1 MNSKHGV
8 RVIAANTTR
17 TAIIAIVSALA
28 LTTTTGCF
36 GSPRATDTFAGA
48 AIGAGGG
55 ALIGGAEGAPGTGAL
70 IGGLGGG
77 GVGYLV
83 GRENENRVN
92 RHYHGPPSYPA
103 YCSCSHPGSW
113 HPRTQ

>member
-1 MNSKHGV
+1 M
-8 RVIAANTTR
+8 
-17 TAIIAIVSALA
+17 
-28 LTTTTGCF
+28 TTTGCF

-77 GVGYLV
+77 VVGYLV
-83 GRENENRVN
+83 GSETENRNN
-92 RHYHGPPSYPA
+92 RYYDGPRY
-103 YCSCSHPGSW
+103 YRGY
-113 HPRTQ
+113 

>member
-1 MNSKHGV
+1 MNSKHGA
-8 RVIAANTTR
+8 RVTAASTAR
-17 TAIIAIVSALA
+17 TAIIARTSVIAFVSAFA
-28 LTTTTGCF
+28 VMTTTGCF

-77 GVGYLV
+77 VVGYLL
-83 GRENENRVN
+83 RPATQNPHNP
-92 RHYHGPPSYPA
+92 HSPPPPSPRA
-103 YCSCSHPGSW
+103 HP
-113 HPRTQ
+113 

>member
-1 MNSKHGV
+1 MNST
-8 RVIAANTTR
+8 AR
-17 TAIIAIVSALA
+17 TAIIALFSPFA

-55 ALIGGAEGAPGTGAL
+55 ALIGGAEGSPGTGAL

-77 GVGYLV
+77 AVGYLV
-83 GRENENRVN
+83 GSEQENRYYDG
-92 RHYHGPPSYPA
+92 RRYSRYYRGY
-103 YCSCSHPGSW
+103 
-113 HPRTQ
+113 

>member
-1 MNSKHGV
+1 MNSKHAAKVTASETV
-8 RVIAANTTR
+8 RTT
-17 TAIIAIVSALA
+17 IIALISTIA

-55 ALIGGAEGAPGTGAL
+55 ALVGAAAGHPGAGAL

-77 GVGYLV
+77 TVGYLV
-83 GRENENRVN
+83 GTEQENR
-92 RHYHGPPSYPA
+92 YYDGPRY
-103 YCSCSHPGSW
+103 YRGY
-113 HPRTQ
+113 

>member
-1 MNSKHGV
+1 MNSKHAAKVTASG
-8 RVIAANTTR
+8 IAR
-17 TAIIAIVSALA
+17 TATIALISALA

-55 ALIGGAEGAPGTGAL
+55 ALVGAAAGHPGAGAL

-77 GVGYLV
+77 AIGYLV
-83 GRENENRVN
+83 GTEQQNR
-92 RHYHGPPSYPA
+92 YYDGPRY
-103 YCSCSHPGSW
+103 YRGY
-113 HPRTQ
+113 

>member
-1 MNSKHGV
+1 MNSKHAA
-8 RVIAANTTR
+8 RVTARR
-17 TAIIAIVSALA
+17 TARTATIALISALA

-55 ALIGGAEGAPGTGAL
+55 ALVGAAAGSPGTGAL

-77 GVGYLV
+77 AIGYLV
-83 GRENENRVN
+83 GSQQENR
-92 RHYHGPPSYPA
+92 YYDGPRY
-103 YCSCSHPGSW
+103 YRGY
-113 HPRTQ
+113 